1 MRHCFCIRCSTVFG
15 FNQEFKKH
23 RGMPHTKFCGFCT
36 SSFQWL
42 DELRSHQRERKHGFC
57 KGCDGYFDSPNL
69 WWMHIE
75 SSSHV
80 FRLLCRCCGKGFSFQ
95 YELDKHLLRH
105 IPRYICYCCQQY
117 FKDKRAVNE
126 HCCNCGRVLGAQ
138 SQIDR
143 HCCVC
148 GRLHKGQVAPDQHLQ
163 DKHCKPPGSRSKPTA
178 AKANSVCHCG
188 QELVDTATL
197 AQQHIPLV
205 QTRPNSPPAP
215 TFERKVACQDCGRT
229 FARKADLQQHR
240 DHTRHQRIDDLT
252 GATCKGCRK
261 TFACSADLQNHQK
274 STGHEPVEDRTY
286 GLIYT
291 HQDTPALTSV
301 ACREC
306 RKTFACKANLQQHQQ
321 STKHRG
327 VSDLIPV
334 AWKVCR
340 KAFTHKGDLQSHQ
353 EALEHKPLSNLTG
366 LVDGTGERPLPIARS
381 SSWSALTGDTSMPDA
396 PRLPRSG
403 SVLVTSDTTGPLE
416 NGILTPCITRSPSP
430 GSSALSVD

>member
-80 FRLLCRCCGKGFSFQ
+80 FRCLCRCCGKGFSFQ

-163 DKHCKPPGSRSKPTA
+163 DKHCKPPGSRRKPTA

-197 AQQHIPLV
+197 AQQHNDMV
-205 QTRPNSPPAP
+205 HTRPNSPPAP
-215 TFERKVACQDCGRT
+215 TFERKVACQECGRT
-229 FARKADLQQHR
+229 FAKSPEVNWARGGGRPNLWFDLYASGRPRSHFR
-240 DHTRHQRIDDLT
+240 RMQRV
-252 GATCKGCRK
+252 
-261 TFACSADLQNHQK
+261 
-274 STGHEPVEDRTY
+274 P
-286 GLIYT
+286 
-291 HQDTPALTSV
+291 
-301 ACREC
+301 
-306 RKTFACKANLQQHQQ
+306 KTFACKANLQQHQQ

-327 VSDLIPV
+327 ASDLIPV

-366 LVDGTGERPLPIARS
+366 LVGGTGERPLPIARS
-381 SSWSALTGDTSMPDA
+381 SSWSALTGDTSMLRAFLGRD
-396 PRLPRSG
+396 LFW
-403 SVLVTSDTTGPLE
+403 
-416 NGILTPCITRSPSP
+416 
-430 GSSALSVD
+430 